1 MANKRNDFKL
11 FIDRALSHNIRR
23 QILILLITLVILL
36 GVSSLLLL
44 CSRTAWMGFC
54 KKNDFSPFLLPLYLL
69 IDPNAL
75 NSIYLGG
82 QEGWMLF
89 ACTLIYVF
97 GMVVCS
103 GMLIGVITNYIGNR
117 VYDYRNGLQH
127 YVKSGHC
134 VIMGYDDMV
143 PSIIK
148 EIFFKMPNAD
158 VVVMSAWNAKIVTE
172 KLRRSVARN
181 EMKRIFVSYGHRT
194 VKDNYKEICL
204 EAAEKIYVVGNRT
217 RPDHDAINVECIDS
231 ICTYLRETQSE
242 HKPQRITCVFEDLD
256 TYAAFKTTE
265 IFADI
270 RKMGIDFIPYNFY
283 AGWARQV
290 FVKRS
295 YKEKNNPDK
304 EIMYPSVYGDGITP
318 DDKKYVHLVFVGTT
332 NFSVAFAMEAAHL
345 LHFPNNEKNNA
356 LRTRITF
363 IEKKADEEMMIFATR
378 NRHFFEVQPYRFK
391 DMTKDNGSFK
401 VREAQEEHKKDLL
414 SPIGEHGFLDVEF
427 EFIKGD
433 VYSADVQRLIRR
445 WAEDKE
451 HQYLSLFLA
460 MSNQRDNFIMGM
472 NMPDEVYDNAVPVF
486 IRQDRADDF
495 VTNLR
500 EADANLKTE
509 DGGEVQYYSVKGDK
523 LIGQARKGRYA
534 NIYPFGMDD
543 MAYFTDED
551 AFNQAKL
558 INYLYC
564 KNDNYRF
571 PDTMVLSAISD
582 NAIWEEADEE
592 WGKLRV
598 SERWSNL
605 YAAYS
610 MRCKLDS
617 LRAMRGLD
625 KNDFSQDRNPLSPE
639 EIDVIAR
646 VEHNR
651 WNVEKLLMG
660 YRMAKPNE
668 DKYNYKQYAKEW
680 KSNKK
685 NFFIHHDI
693 RPFDDLDGV
702 QQMDREIAEYIPWIL
717 TMAEKKAKENEQ

>member
-1 MANKRNDFKL
+1 MSSNRNTFKL
-11 FIDRALSHNIRR
+11 FIDRALAQNIRR
-23 QILILLITLVILL
+23 QILILVVTLVVLL

-44 CSRTAWMGFC
+44 CSREAWAGFC
-54 KKNDFSPFLLPLYLL
+54 TKKHLSPLLLPLYLL

-75 NSIYLGG
+75 NSIYFGEH
-82 QEGWMLF
+82 EGWMLF
-89 ACTLIYVF
+89 TCTLTYIL

-143 PSIIK
+143 PSILR
-148 EIFFKMPNAD
+148 EIFYKMPKAD
-158 VVVMSAWNAKIVTE
+158 VVVMSAMDAKMVTE

-181 EMKRIFVSYGHRT
+181 EMKRIFVTYGHRT
-194 VKDNYKEICL
+194 VKDYYKDIHL

-217 RPDHDAINVECIDS
+217 RPEHDAINVECVDS
-231 ICTYLRETQSE
+231 ICTYLKETQSD

-295 YKEKNNPDK
+295 YREKNNPEQEFK
-304 EIMYPSVYGDGITP
+304 YPAVYGDGITP

-332 NFSVAFAMEAAHL
+332 YFSVAFAMEAAHL
-345 LHFPNNEKNNA
+345 LHFPNFEQDNS

-363 IEKKADEEMMIFATR
+363 IEKNADEELKIFATR
-378 NRHFFEVQPYRFK
+378 NRHFFEVQPYYYRDLTEGYFPEVQ
-391 DMTKDNGSFK
+391 DIP
-401 VREAQEEHKKDLL
+401 QEKLLLKELKKH
-414 SPIGEHGFLDVEF
+414 EFLDVEF
-427 EFIKGD
+427 EFIKGN
-433 VYSADVQRLIRR
+433 VYSSDVQKLIKD
-445 WAEDKE
+445 WANE
-451 HQYLSLFLA
+451 HEGKQYLSIFLA
-460 MSNQRDNFIMGM
+460 TSNQRDNFTLGM

-500 EADANLKTE
+500 SADDKE
-509 DGGEVQYYSVKGDK
+509 MKYYRMEGNDPKEIV
-523 LIGQARKGRYA
+523 RKGRYA

-543 MAYFTDED
+543 MAYFSDEI
-551 AFNQAKL
+551 AFYQAKL

-564 KNDNYRF
+564 NSDNNRF
-571 PDTMVLSAISD
+571 PDTLVLNALSD
-582 NAIWEEADEE
+582 DAIWKEADER
-592 WGKLRV
+592 WRDLKV

-610 MRCKLDS
+610 IRCKLDS

-625 KNDFSQDRNPLSPE
+625 KDDHSRDQSPLSTTEIE
-639 EIDVIAR
+639 EIAK

-660 YRMAKPNE
+660 YRKAKPSE
-668 DKYNYKQYAKEW
+668 DRHDHKDYTKEW

-685 NFFIHHDI
+685 NFYIHSDI

-702 QQMDREIAEYIPWIL
+702 KQLDLEIAKFIPWIL
-717 TMAEKKAKENEQ
+717 NMSEKKRKQNEDRA

>member
-1 MANKRNDFKL
+1 MSSKRNTFKL
-11 FIDRALSHNIRR
+11 FIDRALAQNIRR
-23 QILILLITLVILL
+23 QILILVVTLVVLL

-44 CSRTAWMGFC
+44 CSREAWAGFC
-54 KKNDFSPFLLPLYLL
+54 TKKHLSPLLLPLYLL

-75 NSIYLGG
+75 NSIYFGEH
-82 QEGWMLF
+82 EGWMLF
-89 ACTLIYVF
+89 TCTLTYIL

-143 PSIIK
+143 PSILR
-148 EIFFKMPNAD
+148 EIFYKMPKAD
-158 VVVMSAWNAKIVTE
+158 VVVMSAMDAKMVTE

-181 EMKRIFVSYGHRT
+181 EMKRIFVTYGHRT
-194 VKDNYKEICL
+194 VKDYYKDIHL

-217 RPDHDAINVECIDS
+217 RPEHDAINVECVDS
-231 ICTYLRETQSE
+231 ICTYLKETQSD

-295 YKEKNNPDK
+295 YREKNNPDQEFK
-304 EIMYPSVYGDGITP
+304 YPAVYDKGITP

-332 NFSVAFAMEAAHL
+332 YFSVAFAMEAAHL
-345 LHFPNNEKNNA
+345 LHFPNFEQDNS

-363 IEKKADEEMMIFATR
+363 IEKNADEELKIFATR
-378 NRHFFEVQPYRFK
+378 NRHFFEVQPYYYRDLTEGYFPEVQ
-391 DMTKDNGSFK
+391 DIP
-401 VREAQEEHKKDLL
+401 QEKLL
-414 SPIGEHGFLDVEF
+414 LKELKQHEFLDVEF
-427 EFIKGD
+427 EFIKGN
-433 VYSADVQRLIRR
+433 VYSSDVQMLIKD
-445 WAEDKE
+445 WANE
-451 HQYLSLFLA
+451 HKGKQYLSIFLA
-460 MSNQRDNFIMGM
+460 TSNQRDNFTLGM

-486 IRQDRADDF
+486 IRQNRADDF

-500 EADANLKTE
+500 EADNE
-509 DGGEVQYYSVKGDK
+509 ENNYYSIKGDT
-523 LIGQARKGRYA
+523 LTETVRKGRYA
-534 NIYPFGMDD
+534 HIYPFGMDD
-543 MAYFTDED
+543 MAYFSDEI
-551 AFNQAKL
+551 AFYQAKL

-564 KNDNYRF
+564 NSDNNRF
-571 PDTMVLSAISD
+571 PDTLVLNALSD
-582 NAIWEEADEE
+582 ETIWNDADEA
-592 WGKLRV
+592 WAGLKV

-610 MRCKLDS
+610 IRCKLDS

-625 KNDFSQDRNPLSPE
+625 KDDHSRDQSPLTPT
-639 EIDVIAR
+639 EIEKIAK

-660 YRMAKPNE
+660 YRKAKPSE
-668 DKYNYKQYAKEW
+668 DRHDHKDYTKEW

-685 NFFIHHDI
+685 NFYIHSDI

-702 QQMDREIAEYIPWIL
+702 KQLDLEIAKFIPWIL
-717 TMAEKKAKENEQ
+717 NMSEKKRKQNEDRA